1 MEYTG
6 NLDKLEME
14 DKSYNNIMRYNLEA
28 IGEALRGQ

>member
-1 MEYTG
+1 
-6 NLDKLEME
+6 LEME